1 MPLLVVDSRRKLRSD
16 ARRNRQ
22 RVLEAAEA
30 AFASEGVAVPVDE
43 IARRAKVG
51 AGTVYRH
58 FPTKESIFLAVA
70 VAHIERMVVRATAL
84 AKSKDPGTAFF
95 KFLDSWIE
103 EGMARRDVIDALTA
117 QGFDVKSAVQ
127 VVGEDLYT
135 QVETLMV
142 RAQRAGAVREDV
154 GILELRALLIAI
166 SLAIRNGTDPQVV
179 RKLVRILGDGLSA
192 SPKPSHGR
200 LQP

>member
-1 MPLLVVDSRRKLRSD
+1 VVDSNRSLRSD

-30 AFASEGVAVPVDE
+30 AFASEGVSVPVDE

-58 FPTKESIFLAVA
+58 FPTKESIFLAVV
-70 VAHIERMVVRATAL
+70 VAHIERMVVRARAL

-95 KFLDSWIE
+95 TFLDSWIE

-117 QGFDVKSAVQ
+117 QGFDVNSAVQ

-142 RAQRAGAVREDV
+142 RAQRAGAVRKDV

-192 SPKPSHGR
+192 SRKPSQARVTRGQDR
-200 LQP
+200 